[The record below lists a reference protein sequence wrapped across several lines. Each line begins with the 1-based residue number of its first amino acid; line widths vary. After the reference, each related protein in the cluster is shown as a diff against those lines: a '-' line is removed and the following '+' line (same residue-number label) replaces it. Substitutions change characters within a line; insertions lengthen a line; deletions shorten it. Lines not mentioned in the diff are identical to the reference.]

1 MALRQHWSA
10 VVTMMEHEVSPPKGA
25 RRNRK
30 RVGRGDAAGG
40 GSYAGRGLKGQ
51 KSRSGKSVRPGFEGG
66 QLPLIKGLP
75 MKRGFNNRYKTYY
88 ELVNLGTLDERF
100 ATGTTVTPE
109 LLHGLGIVR
118 RTSLPVKVVGDGD
131 LSHPLTVVAHKFT
144 ASARAKIEAA
154 GGSVEEI

>member
-1 MALRQHWSA
+1 
-10 VVTMMEHEVSPPKGA
+10 MMEHQISPPKGA

-51 KSRSGKSVRPGFEGG
+51 KSRSGKGVRPGFEGG

-88 ELVNLGTLDERF
+88 ALVNLNTLQERF
-100 ATGTTVTPE
+100 ESGARVTPE
-109 LLHGLGIVR
+109 LLHGLNIIR
-118 RTSLPVKVVGDGD
+118 RTSRPVKVVGDGE
-131 LSHPLTVVAHKFT
+131 LGHPLTVVAHKFT

>member
-1 MALRQHWSA
+1 
-10 VVTMMEHEVSPPKGA
+10 MMEHQVSPPKGA

-40 GSYAGRGLKGQ
+40 GSYAGRGMKGQ

-88 ELVNLGTLDERF
+88 ALVSLSTLQERF
-100 ATGTTVTPE
+100 ESGARVTPE
-109 LLHGLGIVR
+109 LLHGLNIVR
-118 RTSLPVKVVGDGD
+118 RTNLPVKVVGDGE
-131 LSHPLTVVAHKFT
+131 LELPLTVAAHKFT

-154 GGSVEEI
+154 GGTVEEI

>member
-1 MALRQHWSA
+1 
-10 VVTMMEHEVSPPKGA
+10 MMEHEVGSPKGA
-25 RRNRK
+25 RRKRK

-51 KSRSGKSVRPGFEGG
+51 KSRSGKGVRPGFEGG

-88 ELVNLGTLDERF
+88 SLVDLATLDERF
-100 ATGTTVTPE
+100 EAGSRITPE

-118 RTSLPVKVVGDGD
+118 RTQLPVKVVSDGE
-131 LSHPLTVVAHKFT
+131 LTRPLTIVAHRFT
-144 ASARAKIEAA
+144 AAARAKIEAA
-154 GGSVEEI
+154 GGTIEEI

>member
-1 MALRQHWSA
+1 
-10 VVTMMEHEVSPPKGA
+10 MMEHEISPPKGA

-51 KSRSGKSVRPGFEGG
+51 KSRSGKGLRPGFEGG

-88 ELVNLGTLDERF
+88 SLVNLNTLQDRF
-100 ATGTTVTPE
+100 EAGVRVTPE
-109 LLHGLGIVR
+109 LLHGLNIVR
-118 RTSLPVKVVGDGD
+118 RPNLPIKVVGDGE
-131 LSHPLTVVAHKFT
+131 LGQPLTVVAHKFT

>member
-1 MALRQHWSA
+1 
-10 VVTMMEHEVSPPKGA
+10 MMEHEVSPPRGA

-40 GSYAGRGLKGQ
+40 GSYAGRGMKGQ
-51 KSRSGKSVRPGFEGG
+51 KSRSGKGLRPGFEGG

-88 ELVNLGTLDERF
+88 ALVNLSTLQERF
-100 ATGTTVTPE
+100 EAGTRVTPE

-118 RTSLPVKVVGDGD
+118 RTSLPVKIVGDGELD
-131 LSHPLTVVAHKFT
+131 QALTVAAHKFT

-154 GGSVEEI
+154 GGSAEEI

>member
-1 MALRQHWSA
+1 
-10 VVTMMEHEVSPPKGA
+10 MMEHEVSPPKGA

-40 GSYAGRGLKGQ
+40 GSYAGRGMKGQ
-51 KSRSGKSVRPGFEGG
+51 KSRSGKGLRPGFEGG

-88 ELVNLGTLDERF
+88 ALVNLDTLQERF
-100 ATGTTVTPE
+100 EAGTRVTPE
-109 LLHGLGIVR
+109 LLRGLGIVR
-118 RTSLPVKVVGDGD
+118 RTSLPVKIVGDGELD
-131 LSHPLTVVAHKFT
+131 QALTVAAHKFT